1 MSLSGSAVLPVPYP
15 WRVHPGIP
23 PMFAL
28 HTSLQMLPSPEAT
41 LCYLSVPGGTSDEVR
56 RKGEG
61 RGDMRELGQ
70 NNAEKRGKR
79 WRGLKRKREQN
90 GDERG
95 TQIREE
101 RG

>member
-1 MSLSGSAVLPVPYP
+1 M
-15 WRVHPGIP
+15 RR
-23 PMFAL
+23 
-28 HTSLQMLPSPEAT
+28 
-41 LCYLSVPGGTSDEVR
+41 GGEERRGGEVTGKR
-56 RKGEG
+56 AEG

-90 GDERG
+90 GDEREK
-95 TQIREE
+95 QIREE